1 MYKWYKVAVKKKVIF
16 YVYHAWRQV
25 NNLLLACPASDV
37 HEIFA
42 NYVKVGLL

>member
-1 MYKWYKVAVKKKVIF
+1 MYKWYKLAVKNVIV

-25 NNLLLACPASDV
+25 NNLPLACTASDV
-37 HEIFA
+37 RKIFA